1 MNPSTVFMGLV
12 LNLQAKYPN
21 SKNTGSKSCP
31 ACKNGGPQ
39 QLSTYPE
46 EKKGDISVRPLLLY
60 FKFSI
65 KNN

>member
-12 LNLQAKYPN
+12 LNLQAKYSN

-31 ACKNGGPQ
+31 ACKNRGPQ

-46 EKKGDISVRPLLLY
+46 EKSDISVGPLLLY
-60 FKFSI
+60 FC
-65 KNN
+65 